1 MTESDNLNDYFVY
14 VIVDDD
20 KRKIEMN
27 EMGMSAFGINPVCV
41 KEDFHYKLI
50 EHISNIH
57 DEGKFPIIF
66 LDGNL
71 GLGEKTGSE
80 IVKSL
85 SDVFKDKGG
94 ILMPFSSNY
103 KQQLDEWR
111 ELINTEVWTIP
122 EEGKL
127 PIEYLRD
134 GDIER
139 YCNEYLENF
148 SNGEQKLELDNIN

>member
-1 MTESDNLNDYFVY
+1 MTESDKLNDYFVC

-20 KRKIEMN
+20 KDKIEMN
-27 EMGMSAFGINPVCV
+27 KMVISALGINSVCV
-41 KEDFHYKLI
+41 EKDFYSNLTR
-50 EHISNIH
+50 HIYNIH

-71 GLGEKTGSE
+71 GFGEKTGSE

-85 SDVFKDKGG
+85 RDVFKDKGG
-94 ILMPFSSNY
+94 ILIPSSSNY

-111 ELINTEVWTIP
+111 DLINTEVWTIP

-127 PIEYLRD
+127 PIEYFRD

-139 YCNEYLENF
+139 YCKEYLRIFRMVNK
-148 SNGEQKLELDNIN
+148 GLK